1 MLRGT
6 HSVPQSVGVDHP
18 QPLHNPETWH
28 LDGGGLAQ
36 FVERLPKVLDKMLGA
51 NTRKPRTVFTD
62 RGTGMYT
69 GAGKI
74 VREYEQ
80 ALKDQGF
87 RAYWGQDASKQSP
100 DMGDVL
106 LHETAVAWFRKL
118 MRKEK
123 PEVAPWEETQEQW
136 TRRAR
141 SVIRQVNQEYAVP
154 GLCKEFSSRLADV
167 IERQGDRLPK

>member
-1 MLRGT
+1 MNWFVVLARGKV
-6 HSVPQSVGVDHP
+6 HVEVM
-18 QPLHNPETWH
+18 PETWH
-28 LDGGGLAQ
+28 LDGAGLAQ
-36 FVERLPKVLDKMLGA
+36 FVKRLPKVLDKMLGA
-51 NTRKPRTVFTD
+51 NTPKPRTVFTD

-69 GAGKI
+69 GAGMI
-74 VREYEQ
+74 VRKFDE
-80 ALKDQGF
+80 ALQEEGF
-87 RAYWGQDASKQSP
+87 RTYWGRNAGKQSP

-106 LHETAVAWFRKL
+106 LHETTVSWFRQR

-141 SVIRQVNQEYAVP
+141 RVIRYVNQEYDVA
-154 GLCKEFSSRLADV
+154 GLCREFPSRLADV